1 MCMGGGG
8 RKDRGPDIIQQEPD
22 LNFMAQNNAA
32 MEQFRQQQAEQAR
45 LYQQQISQ
53 QIAAITAETQRMQAQ
68 YEQQLAEDEAA
79 RAAAEAASQS
89 AYKTSNE
96 KFEFTDSAQTS
107 EELVKPTEKSR
118 STLKIASGSV
128 KTKAGTGLNIG
139 V

>member
-53 QIAAITAETQRMQAQ
+53 QIAGITAETQRMQAQ
-68 YEQQLAEDEAA
+68 YEQELADDEAA
-79 RAAAEAASQS
+79 RAAAEAANQS

-96 KFEFTDSAQTS
+96 KFEFTDGAQTS
-107 EELVKPTEKSR
+107 EPVKPTEKSR
-118 STLKIASGSV
+118 STLKIASGAV
-128 KTKAGTGLNIG
+128 KAKAGSGLNIG
-139 V
+139 I